1 MLCDEMKAAP
11 VVGKARGGRD
21 HRAASWNW
29 EILGTEAKGE
39 SWGRM
44 L

>member
-1 MLCDEMKAAP
+1 MLRDEMKAAP

-21 HRAASWNW
+21 HFMELGNF
-29 EILGTEAKGE
+29 GTEAKGE